1 MSSRYDY
8 IDVQELLAA
17 REESRRKVQEN
28 QLRRRSII
36 SNFSRRWTRKTIN
49 TNPGNT
55 NSRRQRTTLLTH
67 RVTGNS
73 NLNND
78 FADLKCSISNHHDNT
93 TRNQVPVPVM
103 EHPNPEKIS
112 LTLSVDENNFGAKI
126 QSASSAT
133 CTSTTPTTTVM
144 KDSVSSTTILPRD
157 SSQYSIQ
164 NNNGRYIGF
173 FRQIISQRAR
183 KFKKVQ
189 TKKNP

>member
-1 MSSRYDY
+1 M
-8 IDVQELLAA
+8 QELLAA

-49 TNPGNT
+49 TNPGNNT
-55 NSRRQRTTLLTH
+55 NTRRQQTTLLTH

-78 FADLKCSISNHHDNT
+78 LADLKCSSNHHDNT
-93 TRNQVPVPVM
+93 TSHPVPVM

-133 CTSTTPTTTVM
+133 CASTTPTTTVM
-144 KDSVSSTTILPRD
+144 KDSVSSTTILPTD

-164 NNNGRYIGF
+164 NNNGR
-173 FRQIISQRAR
+173 
-183 KFKKVQ
+183 
-189 TKKNP
+189 